1 MDRVELKING
11 KLVKL
16 YGKKAIIE
24 KEKIIIENLDITGNE
39 FKDRLIIQKCIDD
52 EKLKSNISYDGSTVY
67 PFEKTIKQY
76 RRLQKED
83 SLENM
88 TEYMYHFFMY
98 ACGDIAHYNIHGFR
112 DYYDNKLTNLENQ
125 LLKTNWVNTRYS
137 DLDKIFKEI
146 KIGKYFEEREQINID
161 NISLNTLKS
170 IIRDCGWEININSN
184 GSWKICKNTIYNKE
198 FSFNID
204 VLDKNI
210 SSIVQQ
216 ILDAKTSFDKEN
228 YIENMVANRKET
240 DNPLSISEIV
250 TLSNHINC
258 LLSQFANN
266 VLYKSRIAAE
276 ETKDIPIKKNK
287 SDSNV
292 QQLSLFASNNN
303 LVNKNYNDDYEYLE
317 ICG

>member
-1 MDRVELKING
+1 MDRVELNING

-24 KEKIIIENLDITGNE
+24 KEKAIIENLDITGNE
-39 FKDRLIIQKCIDD
+39 YKDRLIIQKCIDD
-52 EKLKSNISYDGSTVY
+52 EKLKSEISYVGSTVY

-125 LLKTNWVNTRYS
+125 LLKTNWVTTRYS

-170 IIRDCGWEININSN
+170 IIKDCGWEINVNGN
-184 GSWKICKNTIYNKE
+184 GSWKIYKNTVYNKE

-216 ILDAKTSFDKEN
+216 ILNIKNSFDKEK

-250 TLSNHINC
+250 ALSNHINC

-266 VLYKSRIAAE
+266 VLYKSRVVAE
-276 ETKDIPIKKNK
+276 EIKDIPIKKNK

>member
-1 MDRVELKING
+1 
-11 KLVKL
+11 
-16 YGKKAIIE
+16 
-24 KEKIIIENLDITGNE
+24 
-39 FKDRLIIQKCIDD
+39 
-52 EKLKSNISYDGSTVY
+52 
-67 PFEKTIKQY
+67 
-76 RRLQKED
+76 
-83 SLENM
+83 M

-112 DYYDNKLTNLENQ
+112 DYYDNKLTNLENE
-125 LLKTNWVNTRYS
+125 LLKTNWVSTRYS

-204 VLDKNI
+204 VLDINI

-216 ILDAKTSFDKEN
+216 ISNAKTSFNKEI

-250 TLSNHINC
+250 TLSNHINS

-266 VLYKSRIAAE
+266 VLYKSRVAAE
-276 ETKDIPIKKNK
+276 EIKDIPIKKNK
-287 SDSNV
+287 IDSNV

-303 LVNKNYNDDYEYLE
+303 LVDRNNNVDYEYLE

>member
-1 MDRVELKING
+1 MDRVELNING

-24 KEKIIIENLDITGNE
+24 KEKAIIENLDITGNE
-39 FKDRLIIQKCIDD
+39 YKDRLIIQKCIDD

-112 DYYDNKLTNLENQ
+112 DYYDNRLTNLENQ
-125 LLKTNWVNTRYS
+125 LLKTNWVTTRYS

-170 IIRDCGWEININSN
+170 IIKDCSWEINVNSN
-184 GSWKICKNTIYNKE
+184 GSWKISKNTIYNKE

-216 ILDAKTSFDKEN
+216 ILNAKNSFDKEK

-250 TLSNHINC
+250 ALSNHINC

-266 VLYKSRIAAE
+266 VLYKSRVAAE
-276 ETKDIPIKKNK
+276 EIKDIPIKKSK

-303 LVNKNYNDDYEYLE
+303 LVNKNCNDDYEYLE

>member
-1 MDRVELKING
+1 MDRVELNING

-24 KEKIIIENLDITGNE
+24 KEKVIIENLDITGNE

-67 PFEKTIKQY
+67 PFEKTVKQY

-112 DYYDNKLTNLENQ
+112 DYYDNKLTNLENE
-125 LLKTNWVNTRYS
+125 LLKTNWVSTRYS

-204 VLDKNI
+204 VLDINI

-216 ILDAKTSFDKEN
+216 ISNAKTSFNKEI

-250 TLSNHINC
+250 TLSNHINS

-266 VLYKSRIAAE
+266 VLYKSRVAAE
-276 ETKDIPIKKNK
+276 EIKDIPIKKNK
-287 SDSNV
+287 IDSNV

-303 LVNKNYNDDYEYLE
+303 LVDRNNNVDYEYLE

>member
-1 MDRVELKING
+1 LDRVELNING

-16 YGKKAIIE
+16 YGKKTIIE
-24 KEKIIIENLDITGNE
+24 KEKAIIENLDITGNE

-52 EKLKSNISYDGSTVY
+52 EKLKSEISYVGSTVY

-76 RRLQKED
+76 RRLQRED

-98 ACGDIAHYNIHGFR
+98 ACGDIAHYDIHGFR
-112 DYYDNKLTNLENQ
+112 HYYDNKLTNLEEQ
-125 LLKTNWVNTRYS
+125 LLKNYNWVNTRYS
-137 DLDKIFKEI
+137 DVDKIFKEI
-146 KIGKYFEEREQINID
+146 KIGKYYEDREQINID
-161 NISLNTLKS
+161 KISLNTLKS
-170 IIRDCGWEININSN
+170 IIKECGWEISINGN

-198 FSFNID
+198 FSFNIE

-216 ILDAKTSFDKEN
+216 ILNAKNSFDKEK

-250 TLSNHINC
+250 ALSNHINC
-258 LLSQFANN
+258 LLSQFTDN
-266 VLYKSRIAAE
+266 VLYKSRVVAE
-276 ETKDIPIKKNK
+276 EIKDIPIKKNK

-292 QQLSLFASNNN
+292 QQISLFGNNN
-303 LVNKNYNDDYEYLE
+303 LVNKNYNDDYEYIE